1 MAYTCRSCR
10 KTMLFIQIPQICDIC
25 ILRGGSGAEP
35 DYNSRTDYEYG
46 DFYINF
52 DED

>member
-1 MAYTCRSCR
+1 MAYRCRNCQ
-10 KTMLFIQIPQICDIC
+10 KTMRYQVPQLCDIC
-25 ILRGGSGAEP
+25 ILRGGSGADP

-46 DFYINF
+46 DFYIGF